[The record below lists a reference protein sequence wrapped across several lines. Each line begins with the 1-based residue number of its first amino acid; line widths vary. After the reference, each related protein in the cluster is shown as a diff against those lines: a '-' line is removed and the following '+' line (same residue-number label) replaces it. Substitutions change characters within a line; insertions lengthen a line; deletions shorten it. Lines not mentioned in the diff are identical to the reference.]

1 VTLVGVVKK
10 LHRALWSG
18 VAVDLGT
25 VNTLMYMAGRGVVLD
40 EPSVLAVDS
49 FNGNVV
55 GVGKEAASL
64 YGRAPEGVDVIK
76 PLHDGVISDPDACS
90 AMLDAFLRRIC
101 RHHRLG
107 RPDALVCV
115 PGCAT
120 SVERRALARAV
131 GSGGI
136 HFHVTLVQEPVA
148 AALGSDVDLSDGSAV
163 LIVDIGGGTTEMGVV
178 TAQGPVRTQSLRVG
192 GNEMDAAIAH
202 EVRAQLGMTIGERS
216 AERLKI
222 ALGLNG
228 DERASVVVNGV
239 DPTRWGRLGT
249 TEVPADLVGE
259 ALERSISAILTGLG
273 DLLAEVPPDLAED
286 VLGRGMY
293 LAGGGALLHGLAQ
306 RISDRTRCKV
316 TVVQDPLRCVL
327 RGLAALLD
335 QGGERNHPT
344 PRSYAA

>member
-1 VTLVGVVKK
+1 VGVVKK
-10 LHRALWSG
+10 LHRALWSD

-25 VNTLMYMAGRGVVLD
+25 VNTLVYMTARGVVLD
-40 EPSVLAVDS
+40 EPSVLAVDLAD
-49 FNGNVV
+49 GDVV
-55 GVGKEAASL
+55 AVGKAAASL

-90 AMLDAFLRRIC
+90 LMLDAFLRRVC

-120 SVERRALARAV
+120 AVERRALARAV
-131 GSGGI
+131 GSGNL

-148 AALGSDVDLSDGSAV
+148 AALGCDVDLADGSAV

-178 TAQGPVRTQSLRVG
+178 TAQGPVRARSIRVG

-202 EVRAQLGMTIGERS
+202 EVRTQLGMVIGERS
-216 AERLKI
+216 AERLKM

-228 DERASVVVNGV
+228 HDRESVVVNGV
-239 DPTRWGRLGT
+239 DPTRWGHLGV
-249 TEVPADLVGE
+249 TEVPAGLVEE
-259 ALERSISAILTGLG
+259 ALERSVSTILTALG
-273 DLLAEVPPDLAED
+273 ELLAEVPPDLAED
-286 VLGRGMY
+286 VLGRGIF

-306 RISDRTRCKV
+306 RISDRSRCKV

-335 QGGERNHPT
+335 EGGRRNLAPS
-344 PRSYAA
+344 SYAA